1 MRSRGISDKFAAK
14 FVEDGYLA
22 FCQDHEDELILGV
35 RDGAVNL
42 YLNCASISKVAEK
55 TRGPLTG
62 LINMNH
68 FQPKGKWKGRGEYRR
83 ITLGMLV
90 AEYNGLKA
98 FSDKNSGKE
107 EKAQSQLYLDNNA
120 NTDSEWFCFDLEYVQ
135 SHTNYRFDILAIS
148 KKKDPLYKVAV
159 IEVKYEKEAL
169 KGRAGVRKHIK
180 DFYEFQKDKDN
191 GLDKEE
197 VCNVIKS
204 LQKLGVKVPESLHGI
219 TPDEID
225 GRLEFYVI
233 TLNNKKPSNG
243 GSTSKQIM
251 GGQLFRKED
260 NKWKSRAF
268 SSILEKEGD
277 IYDLMG
283 HDPKM
288 AVTFLFSDSDLESLN
303 IQDIIEDHSYDRVVI
318 RGKR

>member
-1 MRSRGISDKFAAK
+1 M
-14 FVEDGYLA
+14 
-22 FCQDHEDELILGV
+22 
-35 RDGAVNL
+35 
-42 YLNCASISKVAEK
+42 
-55 TRGPLTG
+55 
-62 LINMNH
+62 
-68 FQPKGKWKGRGEYRR
+68 
-83 ITLGMLV
+83 
-90 AEYNGLKA
+90 
-98 FSDKNSGKE
+98 
-107 EKAQSQLYLDNNA
+107 
-120 NTDSEWFCFDLEYVQ
+120 
-135 SHTNYRFDILAIS
+135 
-148 KKKDPLYKVAV
+148 
-159 IEVKYEKEAL
+159 
-169 KGRAGVRKHIK
+169 
-180 DFYEFQKDKDN
+180 
-191 GLDKEE
+191 
-197 VCNVIKS
+197 IKS

-233 TLNNKKPSNG
+233 TLNNKKPSHG

-268 SSILEKEGD
+268 SSVLEKEGD

-288 AVTFLFSDSDLESLN
+288 AVTFLFSDSDVESLN